1 MNIQQATRAFEKWT
15 RGCTTLIEA
24 DVRSKHQKMKA
35 DPFMFLRGT
44 FYRWAQLFPE
54 LCADLGDAPK
64 VIAAGD
70 LHVGSFGT
78 WRDLEGR
85 MAWGVDDFDDSYLL
99 PYTND
104 LVRLAASV
112 KIVND
117 LGQLNI
123 NTKKGCEIILQG
135 YENALKARGCPIILA
150 EHETTLERL
159 GIEAISPHENFWGKL
174 NQLPTVRRGIPRD
187 VRRVLEGA
195 LPDASLDYKVVLR
208 KAGMGSLGQQ
218 RFVAIAEWKGG
229 CVAREAKALVPSA
242 CVWAEGQ
249 PARRGNSYYERAI
262 SSAVRAHDPFQKT
275 VGRWIIRRLS
285 PDSNPVE
292 IAELPKSRDEAT
304 LVHAMGMETANVH
317 LGTKTQVGNILK
329 DLHRKK
335 PSWLRSAAKVMA
347 KAIEKEW
354 KDYRKM

>member
-1 MNIQQATRAFEKWT
+1 
-15 RGCTTLIEA
+15 
-24 DVRSKHQKMKA
+24 
-35 DPFMFLRGT
+35 
-44 FYRWAQLFPE
+44 
-54 LCADLGDAPK
+54 
-64 VIAAGD
+64 
-70 LHVGSFGT
+70 
-78 WRDLEGR
+78 
-85 MAWGVDDFDDSYLL
+85 
-99 PYTND
+99 
-104 LVRLAASV
+104 
-112 KIVND
+112 
-117 LGQLNI
+117 
-123 NTKKGCEIILQG
+123 
-135 YENALKARGCPIILA
+135 
-150 EHETTLERL
+150 
-159 GIEAISPHENFWGKL
+159 
-174 NQLPTVRRGIPRD
+174 
-187 VRRVLEGA
+187 
-195 LPDASLDYKVVLR
+195 
-208 KAGMGSLGQQ
+208 MGSLGQQ

-249 PARRGNSYYERAI
+249 PASRGNSYYERAI

-292 IAELPKSRDEAT
+292 IAELPKSRDEET